1 MGWLGNSQSRNG
13 VLKVAR
19 RGENIYK
26 RKDGRWEG
34 RYIKGRKACGKIY
47 YGYIYGY
54 KYSEVKDK
62 LIFIKYEKQTVGR
75 TNLMPYDGRLSDWVS
90 YWLETFVHPK
100 VKDSTYASYKNK
112 LTVHVLAKLGKIKLQ
127 DLKKSDFEEL
137 LNEMRPHLKAS
148 SIKAI
153 FSVVKNCL
161 SKAITMNL
169 LLDNPCVG
177 LELPKIKRKTVQ
189 ALSVKDQMKL
199 VKEVEEEQKFFS
211 IILALQTGLRI
222 GEICGLK
229 WEDIDFEN
237 NVLHVNRTIQRIQY
251 GEKGN
256 RKTKIIEIKPK
267 SSNSQRKIPISKG
280 LRKNL
285 IDIKKM
291 SKSEYV
297 VSNKNKPLEPRTIAY
312 RFQIVRKKI
321 GLESFSF
328 HSLRHSFATRCLEAG
343 GNIAAISSLLG
354 HSSTQMTLDCYTNSF
369 FSEER
374 QLIDK
379 VDVFQ

>member
-1 MGWLGNSQSRNG
+1 MNSQSRNG
-13 VLKVAR
+13 VLTMSR

-34 RYIKGRKACGKIY
+34 RYIKGRKSCGKIY

-75 TNLMPYDGRLSDWVS
+75 KNLMPYDGRLSDWAS

-100 VKDSTYASYKNK
+100 VKNSTYASYKNK
-112 LTVHVLAKLGKIKLQ
+112 LTVHVLSKLGNIKLQ

-137 LNEMRPHLKAS
+137 LNDMRKNLEAS

-153 FSVVKNCL
+153 FSVIKNCL

-169 LLDNPCVG
+169 LVDNPCVG
-177 LELPKIKRKTVQ
+177 LELPKINRKTVQ
-189 ALSVKDQMKL
+189 ALSVKDQVKL
-199 VKEVEEEQKFFS
+199 VKEVEAEQKFFS

-251 GEKGN
+251 SEKGN
-256 RKTKIIEIKPK
+256 RKTKLIEIEPK

-285 IDIKKM
+285 IDIKET

-297 VSNKNKPLEPRTIAY
+297 ISNKNKPLEPRTIAY

>member
-1 MGWLGNSQSRNG
+1 MS
-13 VLKVAR
+13 R

-34 RYIKGRKACGKIY
+34 RYIKGRKSCGKIY

-75 TNLMPYDGRLSDWVS
+75 KNLMPYDGQLSDWVS

-100 VKDSTYASYKNK
+100 VKNSTYASYKNK
-112 LTVHVLAKLGKIKLQ
+112 LTVHVLSKLGEIKLQ

-137 LNEMRPHLKAS
+137 LNEMRMNLEAS
-148 SIKAI
+148 SIKAV

-161 SKAITMNL
+161 SKAIAMNL
-169 LLDNPCVG
+169 LVDNPCVG
-177 LELPKIKRKTVQ
+177 LDLPKINRKTVQ
-189 ALSVKDQMKL
+189 ALSVKDQVKL
-199 VKEVEEEQKFFS
+199 VKEVEAEQKFFS

-237 NVLHVNRTIQRIQY
+237 NILHVNRTIQRIQY
-251 GEKGN
+251 SEKGN
-256 RKTKIIEIKPK
+256 RKTKLIEIEPK

-285 IDIKKM
+285 IDIKKT

-297 VSNKNKPLEPRTIAY
+297 ISNKNKPLEPRTIAY